1 MSTTRTTARA
11 KKARSRASRGLIAVR
26 EGHHLELPFLVELRQ
41 MTALAT
47 ASVIIASGT
56 SQRTGACC
64 RVVTAYPFRQAGY
77 GPSQ

>member
-1 MSTTRTTARA
+1 VRI
-11 KKARSRASRGLIAVR
+11 RASQELSPVR
-26 EGHHLELPFLVELRQ
+26 EEHHLELPFLVESRQ

-47 ASVIIASGT
+47 ASVIIASGI

-64 RVVTAYPFRQAGY
+64 RVVRVVTAYPSRQAGH

>member
-1 MSTTRTTARA
+1 ML
-11 KKARSRASRGLIAVR
+11 SRPLNEAFVIDSLQT
-26 EGHHLELPFLVELRQ
+26 LQFLVESRQ

-47 ASVIIASGT
+47 ASVIIVSGI

-64 RVVTAYPFRQAGY
+64 RKVQVVTAYPFRQAGH